1 MTADEIR
8 GVISRIDGIW
18 PPRKP
23 PTQDERA
30 EWVRFL
36 KPLDAGAAVRGVDLM
51 RECLKF
57 RPSMA
62 DFRDAY
68 YEAAALPGDDMLAL
82 PPAEGSVQPHLTDT
96 YGHRVEEWV
105 WCHRCD
111 MAISLAGRLGNAV
124 FDTRRGLR
132 HIECP
137 SGGSAPV
144 IPTKQ
149 RLEREAYWRKMKI
162 EREAD

>member
-82 PPAEGSVQPHLTDT
+82 PSAEGSVQPHLTDT

-111 MAISLAGRLGNAV
+111 MAISLGDRLGNAV

>member
-1 MTADEIR
+1 VTAEEVR
-8 GVISRIDGIW
+8 EVINRIDGIW

-36 KPLDAGAAVRGVDLM
+36 QPLEAGAAVRGVDLM

-82 PPAEGSVQPHLTDT
+82 PPAEGSVAPHLTDT

-105 WCHRCD
+105 FCWRCD
-111 MAISLAGRLGNAV
+111 RALSLDDYDGHIT
-124 FDTRRGLR
+124 FDERRGLR

-137 SGGSAPV
+137 SDGSAPI
-144 IPTKQ
+144 IPTRQ

-162 EREAD
+162 GREG

>member
-1 MTADEIR
+1 VTADEIR
-8 GVISRIDGIW
+8 EVISRIDGIW

-36 KPLDAGAAVRGVDLM
+36 QPLEAGAAMRGVDLM
-51 RECLKF
+51 RECQKF

-68 YEAAALPGDDMLAL
+68 YEAAGLPGDDMLAL
-82 PPAEGSVQPHLTDT
+82 PAAEGSVQPHLTDT

-111 MAISLAGRLGNAV
+111 MAISLGDQLGNAV
-124 FDTRRGLR
+124 FDATRGLSHR
-132 HIECP
+132 HCP
-137 SGGSAPV
+137 VKGSAPTM
-144 IPTKQ
+144 PLQ
-149 RLEREAYWRKMKI
+149 SRLRRQDHWRKHHIKEMT
-162 EREAD
+162 